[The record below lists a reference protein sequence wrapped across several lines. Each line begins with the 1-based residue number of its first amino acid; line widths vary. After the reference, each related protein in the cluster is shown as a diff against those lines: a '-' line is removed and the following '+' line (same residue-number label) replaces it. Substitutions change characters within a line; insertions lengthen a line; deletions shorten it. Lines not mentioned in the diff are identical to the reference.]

1 MQQYVVK
8 PHDTLYLISRE
19 FNIPL
24 EQLIRANPQITNPDL
39 IYEGQTIN
47 IPSMLPVPEQID
59 TIESNVVAIIDDIFR
74 ADWQSVD
81 RRVNT
86 VRTAMNTLAPIL
98 QAAEVPDDI
107 IFELNAVIRTMEQNI
122 AQRRVYQ
129 AISQANRVTQI
140 LADVLDY
147 FNVIVPTDL
156 LRLAYFAR
164 QLIVNVEQ
172 NDWAEAL
179 RNYRRA
185 TDVWHRIRP
194 MLSAYV
200 STVAEMDRIF
210 AALLGSINNRDYRT
224 AIEGAASI
232 IDFLEELTAN
242 FEQMFA

>member
-8 PHDTLYLISRE
+8 PQDTLYLISRE

-24 EQLIRANPQITNPDL
+24 VQLIRANPQITNPNL

-59 TIESNVVAIIDDIFR
+59 IIESNAVAMIDDIYR
-74 ADWQSVD
+74 ADWQSAD
-81 RRVNT
+81 RRIDE
-86 VRTAMNTLAPIL
+86 VRTAMNTLVPIL
-98 QAAEVPDDI
+98 QGAEVPNDI
-107 IFELNAVIRTMEQNI
+107 IFELNATIRTLEQNI
-122 AQRRVYQ
+122 AQRRSYQ

-156 LRLAYFAR
+156 MRLAYFAR
-164 QLIVNVEQ
+164 QIIVNVEQ

-179 RNYRRA
+179 QNYRRA

-200 STVAEMDRIF
+200 SIVTEMDRIF

-224 AIEGAASI
+224 AIEGASSI
-232 IDFLEELTAN
+232 IDLMEQLTVN